1 MILHCSKLLI
11 GSVRPVVLST
21 TDSNKIIKGLVELCR
36 GIRLIGS
43 SFHLCISRPMAG
55 IEGILNIRRAWHNL
69 GHFKAFED
77 LLQLGVVTQERSVDL
92 RG

>member
-1 MILHCSKLLI
+1 MILHRSKLLI

-21 TDSNKIIKGLVELCR
+21 TDTYELIKGLVELCR
-36 GIRLIGS
+36 SIRLIGS
-43 SFHLCISRPMAG
+43 LFRLYVVKPMTG
-55 IEGILNIRRAWHNL
+55 IEGVLNIRRAWHDL